1 MTSGVFDG
9 EGNGGRAGP
18 LRASM
23 EIERLGGVAQGPE
36 RELFIAILYD
46 AIQVLLN
53 SHPLGHGDDA
63 RRYREAV
70 WWIESL
76 DNDYIFSFESVC
88 EALGIDADYLRA
100 GLQSPK
106 VTRLQK
112 VRKGSAAALPE
123 WIRS

>member
-1 MTSGVFDG
+1 MF
-9 EGNGGRAGP
+9 AKP
-18 LRASM
+18 LHWRDK
-23 EIERLGGVAQGPE
+23 RRQKVKL
-36 RELFIAILYD
+36 ILYD
-46 AIQVLLN
+46 AIQVLLS